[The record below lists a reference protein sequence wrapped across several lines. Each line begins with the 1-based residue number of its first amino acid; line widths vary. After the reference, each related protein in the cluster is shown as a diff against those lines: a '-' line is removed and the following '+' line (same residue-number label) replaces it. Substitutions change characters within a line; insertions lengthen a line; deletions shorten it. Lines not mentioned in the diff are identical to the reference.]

1 LNVNLKCFQFN
12 AEELGSA
19 SGPPRGLVG
28 A

>member
-1 LNVNLKCFQFN
+1 VNLKCFQFN